1 MRNGVYKVCT
11 KSDAAH
17 HFFRELRFVDSK
29 HTVDKI
35 HLVSVNHL
43 TVSNDTVS
51 KLFKKPVLMQMEHCT
66 KKHKQKKMK
75 IIYRIFES
83 ISQGCRKF
91 SYIFSYFKKI
101 FVNDA
106 EQE

>member
-1 MRNGVYKVCT
+1 MRNGVYKVCA

-17 HFFRELRFVDSK
+17 HFFRKLQFVDSK

-43 TVSNDTVS
+43 TVSNDIVS

-66 KKHKQKKMK
+66 KKNINK
-75 IIYRIFES
+75 
-83 ISQGCRKF
+83 RK
-91 SYIFSYFKKI
+91 
-101 FVNDA
+101 
-106 EQE
+106 